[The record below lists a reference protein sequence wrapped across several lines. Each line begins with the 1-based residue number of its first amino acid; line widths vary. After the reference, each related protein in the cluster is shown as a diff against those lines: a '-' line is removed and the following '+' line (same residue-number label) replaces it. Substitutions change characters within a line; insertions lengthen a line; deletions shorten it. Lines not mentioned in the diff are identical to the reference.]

1 MAAGKFITFEG
12 GEGAGKST
20 QARLL
25 AARLIARGRDVV
37 VTREPGGA
45 PCAEA
50 IRQLL
55 LQPGAIPAD
64 ALTEALLFNAARAD
78 HLVSLIRPALAR
90 GADVLCDRFADST
103 RAYQG
108 AAGNLQAATIDQLEA
123 IVVGPTRP
131 DLTLV
136 LDLEPAAGLV
146 RANVRR
152 SSAGTIGTDQFEGRG
167 LGFHERLRPGFLAIA
182 AAEPQRCL
190 VVTADG
196 EADAVGELVWR
207 AVAQRLGL

>member
-1 MAAGKFITFEG
+1 MEPGKFITFEG

-20 QARLL
+20 QSRLL
-25 AARLIARGRDVV
+25 ADRLTALGRRVV

-50 IRQLL
+50 IRGLL
-55 LQPGAIPAD
+55 LSAGAIPAD
-64 ALTEALLFNAARAD
+64 PLTEALLFNAARAD
-78 HLVSLIRPALAR
+78 HLASRIRPALADGR
-90 GADVLCDRFADST
+90 DVLCDRFADST

-108 AAGNLQAATIDQLEA
+108 AAGNLSADIIARLEA
-123 IVVGPTRP
+123 IVVGTTRP

-152 SSAGTIGTDQFEGRG
+152 ATAGHIGTDQFEGRG
-167 LGFHERLRPGFLAIA
+167 LGFHERLRAGFLAIA
-182 AAEPQRCL
+182 SAEPARC
-190 VVTADG
+190 VVIPASGD
-196 EADAVGELVWR
+196 AAAVGVLVWR
-207 AVAQRLGL
+207 AVAERLGL